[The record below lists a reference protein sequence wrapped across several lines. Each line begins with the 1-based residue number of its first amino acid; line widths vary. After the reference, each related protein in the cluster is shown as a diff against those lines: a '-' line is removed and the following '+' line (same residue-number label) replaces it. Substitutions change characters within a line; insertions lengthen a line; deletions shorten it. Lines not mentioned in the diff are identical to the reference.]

1 MQALLKNL
9 LANEEQY
16 EINIKEIG
24 EEYSSKFQERVVE
37 EGTHNEIWDIRAPRI
52 WSDEKNNR
60 RENYY
65 LMVKELKQIDDLVEF
80 ASQAKTKQII
90 KYDKKFQEDV
100 KKDGYILGGCRHIGK
115 GTGISFPAHIWK
127 FIKDYAIIDI
137 RIPMKLER
145 RFTYGRKYKAVDWDG
160 QGSYW
165 FICEG
170 RTPGGK
176 VKFTRRPFGD
186 DRKANFTLDLVNNT
200 CGMYPLGNV
209 LHNIGKCPS
218 DRTWLGFIKHDLFR
232 DFGEWER
239 KLFPK
244 KDGCRYYK
252 DQLPVVVRSMINNI
266 MDMGRDRR
274 EYYTGRNELNIFN
287 FGEQTPDV
295 LRSLAKEDKI
305 VTNDEIEELK
315 TNTGN
320 RNQYTGLLSKT
331 SWLDYDKTLAFFRN
345 QLEAYI
351 QMWLAPYKLFHLKF
365 DGKKL
370 EKEILDLSED
380 IFKVSYWG
388 SLENI
393 NCSPSYS
400 SQLGSKKSKLNLLFC
415 KLMDMRKSYNFR
427 KTRYFKNQTIESI
440 KIPSIGTQSY
450 GFCGGKSIKS
460 WTGESV

>member
-1 MQALLKNL
+1 
-9 LANEEQY
+9 
-16 EINIKEIG
+16 
-24 EEYSSKFQERVVE
+24 
-37 EGTHNEIWDIRAPRI
+37 
-52 WSDEKNNR
+52 
-60 RENYY
+60 
-65 LMVKELKQIDDLVEF
+65 MVKELKQIDDLVEF

-90 KYDKKFQEDV
+90 KYDKKFQENV

-115 GTGISFPAHIWK
+115 GVGISFPAHIWK

-145 RFTYGRKYKAVDWDG
+145 KFCLGRKYKAVDYFDAGDG
-160 QGSYW
+160 AVGPW

-176 VKFTRRPFGD
+176 IKFSSSTVGQN
-186 DRKANFTLDLVNNT
+186 RKANFTLDFINNT

-209 LHNIGKCPS
+209 LHNIGNCPS
-218 DRTWLGFIKHDLFR
+218 DRYWLPFLEKEAFR

-244 KDGCRYYK
+244 EDDTHYYK
-252 DQLPVVVRSMINNI
+252 NQLPCIVRLLINKI
-266 MDMGRDRR
+266 MDMGCTRPSRH
-274 EYYTGRNELNIFN
+274 IFN
-287 FGEQTPDV
+287 FNEQTPDV

-305 VTNDEIEELK
+305 VTDDEISRFVNTRDYKVYAGELF
-315 TNTGN
+315 
-320 RNQYTGLLSKT
+320 QT

-370 EKEILDLSED
+370 EKEILDLAED